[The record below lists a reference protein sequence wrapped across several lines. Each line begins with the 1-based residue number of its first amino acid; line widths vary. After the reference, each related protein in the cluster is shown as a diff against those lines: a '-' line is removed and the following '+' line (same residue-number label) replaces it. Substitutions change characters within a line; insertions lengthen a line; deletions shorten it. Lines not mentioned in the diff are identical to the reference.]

1 MNVMTDYQRE
11 LAAENLA
18 VVDCVIRR
26 RIGVKG
32 ISMMEYEDYYSVG
45 SEALCR
51 AAMTYKPESG
61 SFIPYASITVYNAI
75 VDYCRKQG
83 RHLALHV
90 DLELQDDF
98 DMASLNF
105 MSVEDGTDEK
115 ISYQDLL
122 GTLAQCKKKY
132 SGVVLRGIEALEL
145 KSMGF
150 TTGEIA
156 KKHGTTVNSINAW
169 ISKARARLCEDPDFL
184 AAIAE
189 MWGQSTQGKVHK

>member
-1 MNVMTDYQRE
+1 MTQERLGYM
-11 LAAENLA
+11 LFSSA
-18 VVDCVIRR
+18 VTRV
-26 RIGVKG
+26 
-32 ISMMEYEDYYSVG
+32 ISMIRSYRG
-45 SEALCR
+45 LLPQAGPAPR
-51 AAMTYKPESG
+51 AP
-61 SFIPYASITVYNAI
+61 
-75 VDYCRKQG
+75 
-83 RHLALHV
+83 V

-105 MSVEDGTDEK
+105 MSVEDETDEK

-132 SGVVLRGIEALEL
+132 SGVVLCGIEALEL
-145 KSMGF
+145 KSVGF

-169 ISKARARLCEDPDFL
+169 ISKARASLREDPDFL

-189 MWGQSTQGKVHK
+189 L